1 MSGPAAALPWWADYV
16 LLPLMNLA
24 LALGLAALVVL
35 ATGSSP
41 LDAVVALARGAFGDG
56 EAIGYT
62 LYYTTDMVFAGLAVA
77 VAFHAGLFNIG
88 VEGQA
93 YLSGL
98 GAALVCLALPG
109 LPAWLL
115 LPLAVAGAALFG
127 AGWAAIPG
135 WLQARRGSHVVI
147 TTIMFNFIAY
157 ALMVYLLVNVL
168 IAPGQMSPET
178 RVFAPAAA
186 LPSLHAM
193 IAAAPSTPLNAAFA
207 LALAALG
214 LVWLVVWHTRW
225 GYALRVVGASPRAA
239 LYAGI
244 DPGRQVVRAMLF
256 SGALA
261 GGVAVNEVLGAQ
273 HKLQVGFTAGYGFTG
288 IAVAL
293 MGRNHPVG
301 ILLAAILFGALYQG
315 GAEMAFDLP
324 KISSNL
330 VVAIQGLVILTTGGL
345 ALLLR
350 PLLVRAIV
358 GRAIVGRAR

>member
-1 MSGPAAALPWWADYV
+1 MSSPAAPLPWWADYAV
-16 LLPLMNLA
+16 LPLMNLL
-24 LALGLAALVVL
+24 LALLLAALVVL

-41 LDAVVALARGAFGDG
+41 LDAMAALVRGAFGSG

-62 LYYTTDMVFAGLAVA
+62 LYYATDMIFAGLAVA

-93 YLSGL
+93 YIGGL
-98 GAALVCLALPG
+98 GAALVCLNLPTLPG
-109 LPAWLL
+109 WTLA
-115 LPLAVAGAALFG
+115 PLAIAAAALFG
-127 AGWAAIPG
+127 AGWAWVPA
-135 WLQARRGSHVVI
+135 WLQARRGSHIVI

-157 ALMVYLLVNVL
+157 SLMVYLLVNVL

-178 RVFAPAAA
+178 PPFTPAAA
-186 LPSLHAM
+186 LPSMQSL
-193 IAAAPSTPLNAAFA
+193 AAGIGLTLAQTPLNAAFL
-207 LALAALG
+207 LAIACLL
-214 LVWLVVWHTRW
+214 LVWGVIWHTRW

-244 DPGRQVVRAMLF
+244 EPGRQVILAMLF

-261 GGVAVNEVLGAQ
+261 GGIAANEVLGAQ
-273 HKLQVGFTAGYGFTG
+273 HKLLIGFTSGYGFTG

-324 KISSNL
+324 NISSDL
-330 VVAIQGLVILTTGGL
+330 VVAIQGLVILTTGGM
-345 ALLLR
+345 AFLLR
-350 PLLVRAIV
+350 PLLVRV
-358 GRAIVGRAR
+358 LGRA

>member
-1 MSGPAAALPWWADYV
+1 VSGPAAALPWWADYV
-16 LLPLMNLA
+16 ALPLLNLLLA
-24 LALGLAALVVL
+24 LALAALVVL

-41 LDAVVALARGAFGDG
+41 LEAVAALARGAFGDG
-56 EAIGYT
+56 EAVGYT
-62 LYYTTDMVFAGLAVA
+62 LYYATDMVFAGLAVA

-93 YLSGL
+93 YLGGL
-98 GAALVCLALPG
+98 GAALVCLGLPG
-109 LPAWLL
+109 LPSWLL
-115 LPLAVAGAALFG
+115 APLAIGGAALFG

-135 WLQARRGSHVVI
+135 WLQARRGSHVVV

-168 IAPGQMSPET
+168 IAPGQMAPET
-178 RVFAPAAA
+178 RPFVPAAA
-186 LPSLHAM
+186 LPSMQAM
-193 IAAAPSTPLNAAFA
+193 LAALGLATAATPLNAAFL
-207 LALAALG
+207 LALAALA
-214 LVWLVVWHTRW
+214 LAWAVIWHTRW

-244 DPGRQVVRAMLF
+244 DPGRQIVLAMLF

-273 HKLQVGFTAGYGFTG
+273 HKLLVGFTAGYGFTG

-301 ILLAAILFGALYQG
+301 ILLAAVLFGALYQG

-324 KISSNL
+324 RISSNL

-350 PLLVRAIV
+350 PLLVRVIV
-358 GRAIVGRAR
+358 GRGQ

>member
-1 MSGPAAALPWWADYV
+1 MSAPAAALPWWAEYV
-16 LLPLMNLA
+16 LLPLLNLA
-24 LALGLAALVVL
+24 LALLLAACVVL
-35 ATGSSP
+35 AAGSNP
-41 LDAVVALARGAFGDG
+41 LAAMQALARGAFGDA
-56 EAIGYT
+56 EAVGYT
-62 LYYTTDMVFAGLAVA
+62 LYYATDMVFAGLAVA

-93 YLSGL
+93 SLAGL
-98 GAALVCLALPG
+98 GAALVCLGLPG
-109 LPAWLL
+109 LPGWLL
-115 LPLAVAGAALFG
+115 APLAIVGAALFG
-127 AGWAAIPG
+127 AGWAAVPG

-147 TTIMFNFIAY
+147 TTIMFNFIAA

-178 RVFAPAAA
+178 RRFAPGAA
-186 LPSLHAM
+186 LPSMHAM
-193 IAAAPSTPLNAAFA
+193 AAAFGLSVTGTPLNAAFPMA
-207 LALAALG
+207 LACLA
-214 LVWLVVWHTRW
+214 LVWGVIWHTRW
-225 GYALRVVGASPRAA
+225 GYSLRVVGASPRAA

-244 DPGRQVVRAMLF
+244 EPGRQVILAMLF

-261 GGVAVNEVLGAQ
+261 GGIAVNELLGAQ

-301 ILLAAILFGALYQG
+301 ILLAAVLFGALYQG

-324 KISSNL
+324 NISSDL
-330 VVAIQGLVILTTGGL
+330 VVAIQGLVILTTGGM

-350 PLLVRAIV
+350 PLLVRAIA
-358 GRAIVGRAR
+358 GRRR

>member
-1 MSGPAAALPWWADYV
+1 MSAPAAALPWWADYV
-16 LLPLMNLA
+16 LLPLLNLA
-24 LALGLAALVVL
+24 LALVLAACVVL
-35 ATGSSP
+35 AAGGNP
-41 LDAVVALARGAFGDG
+41 LAAMQAVARGAVGG
-56 EAIGYT
+56 TEAVGYT
-62 LYYTTDMVFAGLAVA
+62 LYYATDMVFAGLAVA

-93 YLSGL
+93 SLAGL
-98 GAALVCLALPG
+98 GAALVCLGLPG
-109 LPAWLL
+109 LPGWLL
-115 LPLAVAGAALFG
+115 APLAIIGAALFG
-127 AGWAAIPG
+127 AGWAAVPG

-147 TTIMFNFIAY
+147 TTIMFNFIAA

-178 RVFAPAAA
+178 RSFAPAAA
-186 LPSLHAM
+186 LPSMHAM
-193 IAAAPSTPLNAAFA
+193 AAAFGLSVTATPLNAAFPMA
-207 LALAALG
+207 LVCLV
-214 LVWLVVWHTRW
+214 LVWGVIWHTRW
-225 GYALRVVGASPRAA
+225 GYSLRVVGASPRAA

-244 DPGRQVVRAMLF
+244 EPGRQVILAMLF

-261 GGVAVNEVLGAQ
+261 GGVAVNELLGAQ

-301 ILLAAILFGALYQG
+301 ILLAAVLFGALYQG

-324 KISSNL
+324 NISSDL
-330 VVAIQGLVILTTGGL
+330 VVAIQGLVILTTGGM

-358 GRAIVGRAR
+358 GRTR

>member
-1 MSGPAAALPWWADYV
+1 MSAPAAALPWWADYV
-16 LLPLMNLA
+16 LLPLLNLA
-24 LALGLAALVVL
+24 LALVLAAFVVL

-41 LDAVVALARGAFGDG
+41 LAAMQALVRGAFGDA

-62 LYYTTDMVFAGLAVA
+62 LYYATDMVFAGLAVA

-93 YLSGL
+93 SLAGL
-98 GAALVCLALPG
+98 GAALVCLGLPG
-109 LPAWLL
+109 LPGWLL
-115 LPLAVAGAALFG
+115 VPLAVAGAALFG
-127 AGWAAIPG
+127 AGWAAVPG

-147 TTIMFNFIAY
+147 TTIMFNFIAA

-178 RVFAPAAA
+178 RRFVPGAA
-186 LPSLHAM
+186 LPSMHAM
-193 IAAAPSTPLNAAFA
+193 MAAFGLSVTATPLNAAFL
-207 LALAALG
+207 LALACLA
-214 LVWLVVWHTRW
+214 LVWGVIWHTRW

-244 DPGRQVVRAMLF
+244 EPGRQVILAMLF

-261 GGVAVNEVLGAQ
+261 GGVAVNELLGAQ

-324 KISSNL
+324 SISSDL
-330 VVAIQGLVILTTGGL
+330 VVAIQGLVILTTGGM

-358 GRAIVGRAR
+358 GRTR

>member
-1 MSGPAAALPWWADYV
+1 MSAPAAVLPWWADYL
-16 LLPLMNLA
+16 LLPLLNLILA
-24 LALGLAALVVL
+24 LILAALVVL

-41 LDAVVALARGAFGDG
+41 LDAVAALARGAFGDG
-56 EAIGYT
+56 EAVGYT
-62 LYYTTDMVFAGLAVA
+62 LYYATDMVFAGLAVA

-93 YLSGL
+93 YLGGL
-98 GAALVCLALPG
+98 GAALACLGFPG
-109 LPAWLL
+109 LPAWQLV
-115 LPLAVAGAALFG
+115 PLAVAGAALFG

-168 IAPGQMSPET
+168 IAPGQMAPET
-178 RVFAPAAA
+178 NRFVPAAA
-186 LPSLHAM
+186 LPSMQAIM
-193 IAAAPSTPLNAAFA
+193 AALGLATAATPLNAAFL
-207 LALAALG
+207 LALAALA
-214 LVWLVVWHTRW
+214 LVWLVIWHTRW

-244 DPGRQVVRAMLF
+244 DPGRQVVLAMLF

-273 HKLQVGFTAGYGFTG
+273 HRLLVGFTAGYGFTG

-293 MGRNHPVG
+293 MGRNHPAG
-301 ILLAAILFGALYQG
+301 ILLAAVLFGALYQG

-358 GRAIVGRAR
+358 GRQ